1 MNQIGEKKMDIKMF
15 YIAMLI
21 GISALLGTAGCSQIA
36 DVPTAVPTPEKITI
50 TFGDKDCSISG
61 PLSAPA
67 GIVEMDWITTS
78 QEHDMYAIA
87 ILTLDEGKTIED
99 LKKWKSFDEPG
110 WSKVLSFR
118 DAEGNSTTELFINID
133 KGPFYFVCFNP
144 EQIIGALGPVEV
156 IQ

>member
-1 MNQIGEKKMDIKMF
+1 MDKKMF
-15 YIAMLI
+15 LTTLLI
-21 GISALLGTAGCSQIA
+21 GISALVLAAGCSQIA
-36 DVPTAVPTPEKITI
+36 GEPTSVPTPEKTTI
-50 TFGDKDCSISG
+50 TFGDKDCSLSG
-61 PLSAPA
+61 PLSVPA
-67 GIVEMDWITTS
+67 GIVEMDWLTTS
-78 QEHDMYAIA
+78 NEHDMYAIA

-110 WSKVLSFR
+110 WSKLLSFR
-118 DAEGNSTTELFINID
+118 DAEANSTTELFINID